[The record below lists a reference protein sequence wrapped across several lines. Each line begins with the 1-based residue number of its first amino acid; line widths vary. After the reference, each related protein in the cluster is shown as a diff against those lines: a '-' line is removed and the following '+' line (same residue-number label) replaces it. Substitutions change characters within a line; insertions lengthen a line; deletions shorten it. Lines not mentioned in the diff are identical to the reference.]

1 MSYIVGIDLGTTNI
15 KALVVNTLGD
25 IIFKTSIPVET
36 LHPENG
42 LAEQSPNA
50 LWLLVLNIL
59 KTVAEHLPEKPLAVA
74 FSAAMHSIMA
84 IDKQGKPLTNALIW
98 ADNRAEK
105 QAEALKK
112 TNIGQAIF
120 TATGTPLHPLSPLLK
135 LMWLRD
141 NQPTVF
147 NEADW
152 FCSIKEFIS
161 FKLFNKKIIDISIAS
176 ATGLMETE
184 TGNWHK
190 PSLELAKIN
199 ENKLSEIVSPYH
211 IERLKS
217 SNFLPEWENVPFVI
231 GASDGTLSSLAA
243 GAMTENLT
251 TITIGTSGAVR
262 RMSTKRPLS
271 INAQKPSKLFTYR
284 LDEAHFVVGGATNN
298 GGIALEWLS
307 KKVLQN
313 DVNALME
320 SAKTVEIGS
329 EGLIFI
335 PFILGERALIW
346 AANVRGAFV
355 NVGFEHTQAHFF
367 RATLEGILF
376 NLQHIHAAIEQELSP
391 SSAIFADGGFV
402 QSPFWVQMLADITQ
416 KPVHTR
422 AGEDGGSLGAIMMAM
437 KAVGFCADLLETT
450 QILTPT
456 TVVLPSENASDYR
469 PFYERYINLIDAKC
483 YDKII

>member
-1 MSYIVGIDLGTTNI
+1 MKMPHLVGIDIGTTNI

-25 IIFKTSIPVET
+25 VVFKTSVPVET
-36 LHPENG
+36 LHSEKNF
-42 LAEQSPNA
+42 AEQSPEA
-50 LWLLVLNIL
+50 LWLLIQNVL
-59 KTVAEHLPEKPLAVA
+59 KTVAEQLPEKPLAVA
-74 FSAAMHSIMA
+74 FSAAMHSIIA
-84 IDKQGKPLTNALIW
+84 VDKQGKPLTNALIW

-105 QAEALKK
+105 QAEILKE

-120 TATGTPLHPLSPLLK
+120 RATGTPIHPLSPLLK
-135 LMWLRD
+135 LLWLRE
-141 NQPTVF
+141 NQPTIF
-147 NEADW
+147 NETDW
-152 FCSIKEFIS
+152 FCSIKEFIC
-161 FKLFNKKIIDISIAS
+161 FKLFGRKIIDISIAS
-176 ATGLMETE
+176 ATGLMQIETCE
-184 TGNWHK
+184 WFE

-199 ENKLSEIVSPYH
+199 ENKLSKIVSPYH
-211 IERLKS
+211 IELLKF
-217 SNFLPEWENVPFVI
+217 NTFLPEWENVPFVI

-243 GAMTENLT
+243 GGMTENLT

-262 RMSTKRPLS
+262 RMSKKRPLS

-307 KKVLQN
+307 KKVLQKE
-313 DVNALME
+313 VNSLME
-320 SAKTVEIGS
+320 SAKNVEIGS

-346 AANVRGAFV
+346 DANVRGSFV
-355 NVGFEHTQAHFF
+355 NVGFEHTQAHFV

-376 NLQHIHAAIEQELSP
+376 NLQHIHVAIEQELSP

-422 AGEDGGSLGAIMMAM
+422 VGEDGGSLGAIMMAM
-437 KAVGFCADLLETT
+437 KAVGLCADLLETT
-450 QILTPT
+450 KILKPT
-456 TVVLPSENASDYR
+456 TVVLPSEKAADYR
-469 PFYERYINLIDAKC
+469 VFYEKSYYCTYPLI
-483 YDKII
+483 

>member
-1 MSYIVGIDLGTTNI
+1 MSHLIGIDLGTTNI

-25 IIFKTSIPVET
+25 VVFKTSVSVET
-36 LHPENG
+36 LHSEKG
-42 LAEQSPNA
+42 LAEQSPDD
-50 LWLLVLNIL
+50 LWLLVQNVL
-59 KTVAEHLPEKPLAVA
+59 KTVAEELPDKPIAVA
-74 FSAAMHSIMA
+74 FSAAMHSFIA
-84 IDKQGKPLTNALIW
+84 VDKDGKPLTNALIW

-105 QAEALKK
+105 QAEILKK
-112 TNIGQAIF
+112 SDIGQAIF
-120 TATGTPLHPLSPLLK
+120 NATGTPIHPLSPLLK

-141 NQPTVF
+141 NEPIVF
-147 NEADW
+147 KEADW
-152 FCSIKEFIS
+152 FCGIKEFIF
-161 FKLFNKKIIDISIAS
+161 FKLFGKKIIDMSIAS
-176 ATGLMETE
+176 ATGLMETD
-184 TGNWHK
+184 TCDWHK
-190 PSLELAKIN
+190 PSLELAKIK
-199 ENKLSEIVSPYH
+199 ENKLSKIVSPYH
-211 IERLKS
+211 IEHLKT
-217 SNFLPEWENVPFVI
+217 NPFLPEWENVSFVI

-262 RMSTKRPLS
+262 RISKRGPLS

-313 DVNALME
+313 EVKDLME

-329 EGLIFI
+329 EGLVFI

-346 AANVRGAFV
+346 DANVRGSFI
-355 NVGFEHTQAHFF
+355 NVGFEHTQAHFV

-376 NLQHIHAAIEQELSP
+376 NLQHIHSAIERELSS

-422 AGEDGGSLGAIMMAM
+422 VGEDGGSLGAIMMAM
-437 KAVGFCADLLETT
+437 KAVGLCIDLLETT
-450 QILTPT
+450 KILTPT
-456 TVVLPSENASDYR
+456 TIVLPSENALDYQF
-469 PFYERYINLIDAKC
+469 FYEKYLNLIKS
-483 YDKII
+483 ILRP